1 MTHSYHIC
9 LRCSG
14 TGKKPGLLDADQQRP
29 QCIHC
34 EGTGTIRIPDEPKG
48 PEQLDLFEVNQGDQG
63 CTDVST
69 VNAGTS
75 E

>member
-1 MTHSYHIC
+1 MNHTSHTC

-34 EGTGTIRIPDEPKG
+34 EGTGTIRIPDEPEG
-48 PEQLDLFEVNQGDQG
+48 PEQLDLFE
-63 CTDVST
+63 
-69 VNAGTS
+69 
-75 E
+75 